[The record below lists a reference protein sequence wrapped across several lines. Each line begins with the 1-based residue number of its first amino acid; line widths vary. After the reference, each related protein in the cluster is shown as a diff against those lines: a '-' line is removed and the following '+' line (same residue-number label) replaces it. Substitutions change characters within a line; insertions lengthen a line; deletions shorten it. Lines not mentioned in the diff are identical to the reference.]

1 MSDVINS
8 IFGRPKNETPGSGG
22 YGYGASEP
30 VAEVATE
37 QVDTE
42 ESEEAT
48 AESTTDSAPET
59 DSAEEIA
66 EDEPAVAETEDT
78 AEAVETEDDTEDT
91 AEAVVTDDDLVED
104 EDRVAEPAAEPVTE
118 PAVTEPVVAEPVVA
132 EAAPVA
138 EETEP
143 VVAEAEAIVAEA
155 EPLVAAETRPAAG
168 SRGSTTV
175 ADGVVVKL
183 VTRVAAKAEGVHE
196 LDEAGISVDVDG
208 EVVTI
213 AITLVVE
220 FGRAVKELAEQIR
233 IKLIEAVE
241 QYLGLE
247 VAIVDVHVAD
257 IHFPET
263 D

>member
-22 YGYGASEP
+22 YGYGTSEP

-37 QVDTE
+37 PADTE

-48 AESTTDSAPET
+48 AEPTTDSAPET

-66 EDEPAVAETEDT
+66 EEFAEDEPTVAETEDT
-78 AEAVETEDDTEDT
+78 AEAVETEDD
-91 AEAVVTDDDLVED
+91 LVED
-104 EDRVAEPAAEPVTE
+104 EDRVAEPATEPVTE
-118 PAVTEPVVAEPVVA
+118 PVVTEPAVAEAAPVAEETEPVVAE
-132 EAAPVA
+132 A

>member
-8 IFGRPKNETPGSGG
+8 IFGRPKNETPGSGD
-22 YGYGASEP
+22 YGYGAAEP
-30 VAEVATE
+30 A
-37 QVDTE
+37 DTE
-42 ESEEAT
+42 ATT
-48 AESTTDSAPET
+48 AEATTDSAPET
-59 DSAEEIA
+59 DTAEESAEA
-66 EDEPAVAETEDT
+66 EPVVAETEDDNTADDT
-78 AEAVETEDDTEDT
+78 AEAVEIENT
-91 AEAVVTDDDLVED
+91 AEAVDTEDDGVEA
-104 EDRVAEPAAEPVTE
+104 EDRVEEPV
-118 PAVTEPVVAEPVVA
+118 AEPVVAEPVVEPVVA

-138 EETEP
+138 EVTEP

-155 EPLVAAETRPAAG
+155 EPIVAAETRPAAG
-168 SRGSTTV
+168 IRGSTTV
-175 ADGVVVKL
+175 ADGVVVKI

-213 AITLVVE
+213 AVTLVVE

-247 VAIVDVHVAD
+247 VATVDVHVAD